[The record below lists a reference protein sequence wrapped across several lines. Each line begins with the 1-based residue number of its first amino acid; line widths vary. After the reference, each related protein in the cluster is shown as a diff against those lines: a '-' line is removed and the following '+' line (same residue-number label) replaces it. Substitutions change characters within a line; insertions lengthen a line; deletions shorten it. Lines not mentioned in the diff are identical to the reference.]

1 MNNIA
6 NILAGFM
13 SPMDIPTSPAA
24 MLWMFPLILSIVIVY
39 KATKMRVIFPKKFVK
54 EVVVL
59 FLTISL
65 FLVLAGIGLNLLV
78 AFITS

>member
-24 MLWMFPLILSIVIVY
+24 MLWMFPLVLSIVIVY
-39 KATKMRVIFPKKFVK
+39 KATKMRIIFPKKFVK
-54 EVVVL
+54 EVIVL

-65 FLVLAGIGLNLLV
+65 FLILAGIGLNLFV